1 MNLQKQQKDMKK
13 LDHSAQIQVL
23 KGITKVSGNPLP
35 AEEGVYGKPLGN
47 KSGSNLTNFMKI
59 KFGDL
64 GIRVVYRIE
73 SGWSNEDYRF
83 FLPELMNKFTKKQ
96 QKEERMEDII
106 VKIVD
111 LENEINQDIDM
122 LVDLKSEIMQ
132 VIKKVDDLE
141 LQTLL
146 EQRYLNFRN
155 WEQIAV
161 DMGYNVRHLYRMHD
175 KVLKAVI
182 VPK

>member
-1 MNLQKQQKDMKK
+1 MSDARTYLEQ
-13 LDHSAQIQVL
+13 A
-23 KGITKVSGNPLP
+23 
-35 AEEGVYGKPLGN
+35 
-47 KSGSNLTNFMKI
+47 
-59 KFGDL
+59 
-64 GIRVVYRIE
+64 YRIDQRINSKIE
-73 SGWSNEDYRF
+73 QVASLHN
-83 FLPELMNKFTKKQ
+83 LATKANSTLTDMPGSPNRNIH
-96 QKEERMEDII
+96 RMEDII

-122 LVDLKSEIMQ
+122 LVDLKTEIMQ

-146 EQRYLNFRN
+146 EQRYLNFRT

-175 KVLKAVI
+175 KALKAVQ
-182 VPK
+182 VPKVVT

>member
-1 MNLQKQQKDMKK
+1 MKEARFY
-13 LDHSAQIQVL
+13 LEQA
-23 KGITKVSGNPLP
+23 
-35 AEEGVYGKPLGN
+35 
-47 KSGSNLTNFMKI
+47 
-59 KFGDL
+59 
-64 GIRVVYRIE
+64 YRIDQRINCKIE
-73 SGWSNEDYRF
+73 QVSSLHN
-83 FLPELMNKFTKKQ
+83 LATKANSTLTDMPGSPNRNIH
-96 QKEERMEDII
+96 RMEDII

-146 EQRYLNFRN
+146 EQRYLNFRT

-175 KVLKAVI
+175 KALKAVI

>member
-1 MNLQKQQKDMKK
+1 MSEARTYLEQ
-13 LDHSAQIQVL
+13 A
-23 KGITKVSGNPLP
+23 
-35 AEEGVYGKPLGN
+35 
-47 KSGSNLTNFMKI
+47 
-59 KFGDL
+59 
-64 GIRVVYRIE
+64 YRIDQRINSKIE
-73 SGWSNEDYRF
+73 QVASLHN
-83 FLPELMNKFTKKQ
+83 LATKANSTLTDMPGSPNRNIH
-96 QKEERMEDII
+96 RMEDII

-122 LVDLKSEIMQ
+122 LVDLKTEIMQ

-146 EQRYLNFRN
+146 EQRYLNFRT

-175 KVLKAVI
+175 KALKAVQ
-182 VPK
+182 VPKVVT

>member
-1 MNLQKQQKDMKK
+1 MSDARTYLEQ
-13 LDHSAQIQVL
+13 A
-23 KGITKVSGNPLP
+23 
-35 AEEGVYGKPLGN
+35 
-47 KSGSNLTNFMKI
+47 
-59 KFGDL
+59 
-64 GIRVVYRIE
+64 YRIDQRINSKIE
-73 SGWSNEDYRF
+73 QVASLHN
-83 FLPELMNKFTKKQ
+83 LATKANSTLTDMPGSPNRNIH
-96 QKEERMEDII
+96 RMEDII

-122 LVDLKSEIMQ
+122 LVDLKTEIMQ

-146 EQRYLNFRN
+146 EQRYLNFRT

-175 KVLKAVI
+175 KALKVLQ
-182 VPK
+182 VPKVVT